1 MSNNRINHQPA
12 FLLTSKPWSES
23 SLQIEIFSRDYG
35 KVVMLARSARRR
47 QSELRGILVPF
58 IPLSLSWY
66 GANEL
71 KTLHRAEWI
80 GGWRQ
85 PQNQTLFSSLYVNE
99 LVQKLTARE
108 DKMPEIYEALFSVHK
123 SLAEGVGLA
132 VLRYF
137 EWKLLRI
144 LGVAPDISQDDFGR
158 KIIAQQRYWL
168 GPEQAPILLSECQ
181 QNISQSGII
190 VHGYT
195 LMALNTQTL
204 AQTSQWHTEAIR
216 LTRMLL
222 DYRLP
227 DGIASR
233 RVLKQLQQ
241 YSV

>member
-85 PQNQTLFSSLYVNE
+85 PQNQTLFSALYVNE

-108 DKMPEIYEALFSVHK
+108 DKMPEVYEALFSVHK

-158 KIIAQQRYWL
+158 KIIAHQRYWL

-204 AQTSQWHTEAIR
+204 AQIPQWHTEAIR